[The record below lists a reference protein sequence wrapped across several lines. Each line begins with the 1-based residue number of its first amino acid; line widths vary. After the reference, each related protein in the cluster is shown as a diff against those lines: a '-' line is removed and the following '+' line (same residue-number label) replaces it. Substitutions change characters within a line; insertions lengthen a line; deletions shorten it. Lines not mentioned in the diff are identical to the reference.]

1 MTTSTPREPLDE
13 SVIVKGLDLYAAA
26 GRFFETRLL
35 GIPSGN
41 RTVTAAGWFQDT
53 ADAAKLLALRDGFG
67 QHYVTLNPVREGVET
82 RAFARIQENPKA
94 LTGDNEIARR
104 HRLLLDFDPK
114 RPSGISSTDAEHDA
128 AIERAKNTAR
138 HLQRVYGWHPLAI
151 IDSGNGAHVLY
162 GIDLPNDND
171 ARDLVKHVLEAL
183 DASFGDD
190 QIDVD
195 RTVFNAARIVKIPGT
210 LAQKGDA
217 TPDRPHR
224 RSCFLYENVN
234 AAVVTR
240 AKLETVA
247 ALRPIEEPHHRPMN
261 GQVFDLDGF
270 ISRNGL
276 SVRSSSAYGGGSRHI
291 LEECVFDPTHTGS
304 SAAVF
309 QMSSGALVYKCQ
321 HNSCAD
327 RKWSDVRE
335 KFEPGYRDRV
345 ALPMPTR
352 AANGKPSTGSLTLRD
367 LRSVRF
373 NRVRW
378 FEYNMI
384 PLAELTLVN
393 GDGGLGKTTFLL
405 DLIAR
410 ASAGRAM
417 PSGLKHDRPQ
427 RWLIVAE
434 EDRHGILRAR
444 LDVAG
449 ADHDNIRL
457 VESVGAERDYF
468 TFPAHTRA
476 LHDAIVAGGWDG
488 VLIDNLLNH
497 LDDDINAS
505 KPQDMRR
512 GLRPLIEVAHETGVP
527 ISAVRHIGKSAGP
540 ASTRGFGSAEA
551 RNLSRSEL
559 TVALHP
565 DQEAHEGLVMV
576 ALSKAN
582 LSPDRHTTMAF
593 RLASEDVVDDD
604 GEPTTIARVD
614 WEVAPPV
621 ISADDLLDQPS
632 AVERDERTAAADWL
646 RCAVT
651 QDERRASEVCA
662 EGVKAGHS
670 RRTIYRARSLAGI
683 VSNQRGFPR
692 QAYWSLSCQ
701 VSPIGERGTTG
712 GFGTPG
718 SPVTLDEARGV
729 PPKAS
734 GPVLPLSRA
743 ECSGCGGRAE
753 LSEAGLCERCAKPK
767 REVPSRAEV
776 ALADDDL
783 GDPAAL
789 WGGP

>member
-1 MTTSTPREPLDE
+1 MVKTITLKMMQDFCDRTDRDFPEP
-13 SVIVKGLDLYAAA
+13 VKEQP
-26 GRFFETRLL
+26 F
-35 GIPSGN
+35 PSGGMHGGFDL
-41 RTVTAAGWFQDT
+41 AQFM
-53 ADAAKLLALRDGFG
+53 AKHNISGRPSSDSGGLKYR
-67 QHYVTLNPVREGVET
+67 
-82 RAFARIQENPKA
+82 
-94 LTGDNEIARR
+94 
-104 HRLLLDFDPK
+104 LDF
-114 RPSGISSTDAEHDA
+114 
-128 AIERAKNTAR
+128 
-138 HLQRVYGWHPLAI
+138 
-151 IDSGNGAHVLY
+151 
-162 GIDLPNDND
+162 
-171 ARDLVKHVLEAL
+171 
-183 DASFGDD
+183 
-190 QIDVD
+190 
-195 RTVFNAARIVKIPGT
+195 
-210 LAQKGDA
+210 
-217 TPDRPHR
+217 
-224 RSCFLYENVN
+224 
-234 AAVVTR
+234 
-240 AKLETVA
+240 
-247 ALRPIEEPHHRPMN
+247 
-261 GQVFDLDGF
+261 
-270 ISRNGL
+270 
-276 SVRSSSAYGGGSRHI
+276 
-291 LEECVFDPTHTGS
+291 CVFDSSHTDGE
-304 SAAVF
+304 AAIF
-309 QMSSGALVYKCQ
+309 QGPDGKLGYKCF
-321 HNSCAD
+321 HDSCSRYHWA
-327 RKWSDVRE
+327 DVRE

-345 ALPMPTR
+345 VVPMPTR
-352 AANGKPSTGSLTLRD
+352 AANGKPSTGSLNLRD

-378 FEYNMI
+378 FEHNII
-384 PLAELTLVN
+384 PLAEFTLVN

-457 VESVGAERDYF
+457 VESVGPERDYL
-468 TFPAHTRA
+468 TFPTHARSM
-476 LHDAIVAGGWDG
+476 HDAIVDGDWDG

-497 LDDDINAS
+497 LDDDVNAS

-512 GLRPLIEVAHETGVP
+512 AVRPIVDVTHETGVP
-527 ISAVRHIGKSAGP
+527 IAAVRHIGKSAGP

-559 TVALHP
+559 TVAFHP

-582 LSPDRHTTMAF
+582 LSPDRTTTMAF
-593 RLASEDVVDDD
+593 RLTSEDVLDDD

-646 RCAVT
+646 RSAVP
-651 QDERRASEVCA
+651 QDERRASEVVA

-692 QAYWSLSCQ
+692 QAYWSQSCQ
-701 VSPIGERGTTG
+701 VSPIGECGTTG
-712 GFGTPG
+712 GFGTPS
-718 SPVTLDEARGV
+718 SPGTLDEARSV
-729 PPKAS
+729 PSKAS
-734 GPVLPLSRA
+734 EPVLPLSRA

-753 LSEAGLCERCAKPK
+753 LSEAGLCGRCAKPK

-789 WGGP
+789 WGAP